1 MTQTKTQT
9 PLRIAVLVSIGRHPV
24 SGAAR
29 WSRNDARALDMARH
43 LAASP
48 ADIDVIYAGHDQPEA
63 LNDYLALGVKA
74 IQVLDVAPQ
83 NDLVSALAK
92 HVQNADVILCGMRAE
107 GQQDSGMLPYMLAQ
121 QLDATVLPAALDL
134 ARADNAADNSADHR
148 DNTITATQFL
158 PKGHRRQVQ
167 ASLPC
172 VVTVHPLAPL
182 TLNYAHANKL
192 AGRIA
197 AVSGQTQLCDPSAW
211 TTFPVEA
218 RPVRLAA
225 REKRSGHARML
236 SATTTESRAGMVMDQ
251 GSAQEK
257 ATAVISYLR
266 KHGLIDY

>member
-1 MTQTKTQT
+1 MAQT
-9 PLRIAVLVSIGRHPV
+9 PIRIAVLVSTGRHPV
-24 SGAAR
+24 SGAPR
-29 WSRNDARALDMARH
+29 WSRNDARALDMARRI
-43 LAASP
+43 AASP
-48 ADIDVIYAGHDQPEA
+48 ADIDVVYAGHERPEA
-63 LNDYLALGVKA
+63 LNDYLALGVKT
-74 IQVLDVAPQ
+74 IQVLDIAPGDDIVA
-83 NDLVSALAK
+83 ALAG
-92 HVQNADVILCGMRAE
+92 HVQGSDIILCGMRAE
-107 GQQDSGMLPYMLAQ
+107 GQHDSGMLPYMLAQ
-121 QLDATVLPAALDL
+121 RLDAALLPAALEL
-134 ARADNAADNSADHR
+134 TCAGG
-148 DNTITATQFL
+148 TATVTQFL
-158 PKGHRRQVQ
+158 PKGRRRRVQ
-167 ASLPC
+167 AGLPC

-182 TLNYAHANKL
+182 NLKYAHAHKL

-197 AVSGQTQLCDPSAW
+197 VVPGQAQPCDPSPW